1 MAKSLGSSSPRRAM
15 TDSFLADVL
24 ARKTSQVCEH
34 QNELSL
40 LNLLLRH
47 VPVVVK
53 SFIRA

>member
-1 MAKSLGSSSPRRAM
+1 M
-15 TDSFLADVL
+15 TDGFLADVL